1 MRRPSDDSPV
11 SYRVPVGRREPH
23 PLLRSF
29 SNGLLSGGGHVPA
42 GYFSSFTPM
51 PVGDGVRVTSS
62 VVAGDDTLNA
72 TVTPFSLVNDT

>member
-1 MRRPSDDSPV
+1 MRRPLGNSPV

-29 SNGLLSGGGHVPA
+29 TSGLLPGAGHGPT

-72 TVTPFSLVNDT
+72 TVTPCSLVNDT